1 MKKHQMAQGFTLV
14 EIMIVVVIIA
24 ILAAIAIPNFL
35 QNRKDSQKNACIA
48 NMKQLSG
55 AVEQIKMKGY
65 TATWDDADN
74 DDDAKTAGVGS
85 YVKGFVGDG
94 SADDKVTCP
103 ATHDPY
109 PAPDAGLDA
118 GSEDEVEVVCP
129 NAGTLTQHVL

>member
-65 TATWDDADN
+65 TATWDAADN

-85 YVKGFVGDG
+85 YVKGFTGVAGTC
-94 SADDKVTCP
+94 KVTCP

-109 PAPDAGLDA
+109 PAPDAGLGA
-118 GSEDEVEVVCP
+118 GSEAEVEVECP
-129 NAGTLTQHVL
+129 NVGTLTQHVL

>member
-1 MKKHQMAQGFTLV
+1 MKKHQMTQGFTLV

-85 YVKGFVGDG
+85 YVKGFTGGD
-94 SADDKVTCP
+94 DDKVTCP
-103 ATHDPY
+103 ATHDSY
-109 PAPDAGLDA
+109 PEPEAGLDA
-118 GSEDEVEVVCP
+118 GSEAEVEVVCV
-129 NAGTLTQHVL
+129 NAGLGHVL